1 MDAGEVAIIVAGI
14 SFVTSAIPLIMQ
26 WRKDKRK
33 APLEDAG
40 EAVNTSKSA
49 AEALRSYSDEIVR
62 LRDKMKSLEERVSVL
77 EEENAAKDALIDIW
91 RIGIRRLIAQLVS
104 ANMTPV
110 WQPDE
115 NDGK

>member
-14 SFVTSAIPLIMQ
+14 SFCASTIPLILQ

-49 AEALRSYSDEIVR
+49 VEALRSYSDEVIR
-62 LRDKMKSLEERVSVL
+62 LRGELAEMRQQFNRLQSEMET
-77 EEENAAKDALIDIW
+77 KDALLDSW
-91 RIGIRRLIAQLVS
+91 RMGIRRLIAQLVS

-115 NDGK
+115 KDGK